1 VRAFVAI
8 DLDEDIRIELTRLQN
23 ILRSSDS
30 DVQWVEPSNI
40 HITLKFLG
48 DINSIQIEKAKESMS
63 VIAKGFNPFGLSLS
77 KIGAFPKLDFP
88 RVIWVGIDKGRE
100 ELISL
105 NQRIEDVFE
114 KSHFRTTVHK
124 EDRSYE
130 PHLTIGRVRSAR
142 GNKDGL
148 KKVIM
153 EHDFSPTAIMDANKI
168 TLYQSTLTSDG
179 PIYTMLGE
187 AEFK

>member
-30 DVQWVEPSNI
+30 DVKWVEPSNI

-48 DINSIQIEKAKESMS
+48 NINSIQLEKAKESMS
-63 VIAKGFNPFGLSLS
+63 VIAKGFKPFGLSLS

-88 RVIWVGIDKGRE
+88 RVIWIGIDKGRE

-105 NQRIEDVFE
+105 NHRIEEVFE
-114 KSHFRTTVHK
+114 KSNFRTTVHK
-124 EDRSYE
+124 EGRSYE
-130 PHLTIGRVRSAR
+130 PHLTIGRVRSGR
-142 GNKDGL
+142 NKDVL

-153 EHDFSPTAIMDANKI
+153 EHDFSIKAIMDANKI

-179 PIYTMLGE
+179 PIYTVLSE
-187 AEFK
+187 TK